1 MARSG
6 WEGVLALS
14 CGGGE
19 MAKSGLVQFQNPPKS
34 LWTGLQGTVWGERGG
49 SPRRRGRKD
58 RWTSICPFMF
68 HSLTYTPS
76 MNAYSHICTYLHIY
90 TLAHTCT
97 LPCNMSTC
105 SQHLAA
111 SGTPVHLHT
120 HVPRHNHT
128 CTHSHTIH
136 TLTIANT
143 RWHTYAPTH
152 TSIPHTPRHI
162 TPIYPQYTHTFTD
175 DPPTHT
181 HTLIYTWSTLWNLP
195 ALFKKKQSPWH
206 FSP

>member
-97 LPCNMSTC
+97 LTAMQHVHMLTTPSSQWYTC
-105 SQHLAA
+105 ASAHSCTQTQPHLYTLTYYPHTHNSQHQVGYLC
-111 SGTPVHLHT
+111 TYTHIHT
-120 HVPRHNHT
+120 
-128 CTHSHTIH
+128 SHTQTHH
-136 TLTIANT
+136 T
-143 RWHTYAPTH
+143 
-152 TSIPHTPRHI
+152 
-162 TPIYPQYTHTFTD
+162 QYTHTFTD
-175 DPPTHT
+175 APPTHT